1 MSLAG
6 KSILI
11 TRAAAQAGKIIRL
24 IEQKGGI
31 PILFATI
38 EIVQPDSWEMADKAT
53 DGLYMYDGMVFT
65 STNGVEFFFQRL
77 NERNISFSDLKKKM
91 IFVVGN
97 KTKQTVENYGL
108 SVTTIPEKFTAQ
120 ELANKLQQEDLNGK
134 YFLFPK
140 GNLAKDVLP
149 ATLILLGA
157 AIDEVIVYQTKQP
170 KPENIN
176 VVRKLITNGK
186 IDVVIFTSP
195 STVNNFFNLIA
206 KKELSA
212 RTKIAVIGPT
222 TAKALEEL
230 GLDTDIQPEQSTIEA
245 LVEEIVKYFQSEIK

>member
-6 KSILI
+6 KTILI
-11 TRAAAQAGKIIRL
+11 TRAAAQVGKIIHL
-24 IEQKGGI
+24 IEQQSGI
-31 PILFATI
+31 PIIFPTI
-38 EIVQPDSWEMADKAT
+38 EIVQPDSWEMVDKAI

-77 NERNISFSDLKKKM
+77 IEKNIFFSDLKKKM

-97 KTKQTVENYGL
+97 KTKQTVESYGL

-134 YFLFPK
+134 YFLFPR

-149 ATLILLGA
+149 ATLKLVGA
-157 AIDEVIVYQTKQP
+157 AIDEIIIYQTKQP

-176 VVRKLITNGK
+176 VVRKLITNSK

-195 STVNNFFNLIA
+195 STVKNFFNIIP
-206 KKELSA
+206 KNVFSSEI
-212 RTKIAVIGPT
+212 KIAVIGPT
-222 TAKALEEL
+222 TAKAIEEL
-230 GLDTDIQPEQSTIEA
+230 GLDIDIQPEQSTIEA
-245 LVEEIVKYFQSEIK
+245 LVEAIVKYFQL